1 MLPFA
6 PSAVAPVAMHT
17 RHDLRRVIAAY
28 EQRIFTLEIE
38 LAKNEAS
45 AVYATD
51 AMRGALE
58 ASKLEHALRAL
69 VATERGR
76 RVLGTALR
84 PARGDEEFNTATAVV
99 RHILEL

>member
-28 EQRIFTLEIE
+28 EQRIFNLEIE

-45 AVYATD
+45 AVYVTG

-69 VATERGR
+69 LNTERGR
-76 RVLGTALR
+76 SVLKTALR
-84 PARGDEEFNTATAVV
+84 QARADEKFNEAAAVV
-99 RHILEL
+99 SRSA

>member
-1 MLPFA
+1 MPYA
-6 PSAVAPVAMHT
+6 PSVVAPVALPTH
-17 RHDLRRVIAAY
+17 RELRRMIAMY
-28 EQRIFTLEIE
+28 EQRIFNLEIE

-45 AVYATD
+45 AVYVTG

-76 RVLGTALR
+76 RVLGTAVR
-84 PARGDEEFNTATAVV
+84 PARGDEEFNAAAAAV
-99 RHILEL
+99 RRILDL

>member
-1 MLPFA
+1 MAAPMLPFA

-51 AMRGALE
+51 AMRAHRMIHVTIKS
-58 ASKLEHALRAL
+58 AKSK
-69 VATERGR
+69 
-76 RVLGTALR
+76 
-84 PARGDEEFNTATAVV
+84 EEQ
-99 RHILEL
+99 L

>member
-1 MLPFA
+1 MPLA

-17 RHDLRRVIAAY
+17 RHDLRRVIATY

-76 RVLGTALR
+76 SVLKTAVR
-84 PARGDEEFNTATAVV
+84 PARGDADFNAAAAVV
-99 RHILEL
+99 RRILEL

>member
-1 MLPFA
+1 MPYA
-6 PSAVAPVAMHT
+6 PSVVAPVALPTH
-17 RHDLRRVIAAY
+17 RELRRMIAMY
-28 EQRIFTLEIE
+28 EQRIFNLEIE

-45 AVYATD
+45 AVYVTG

-84 PARGDEEFNTATAVV
+84 PARGDGEFNEAAAVV